1 MKVRELVFE
10 DKSDYVAKT
19 FGEKL
24 VQALMRDDSEDAKKL
39 KKGFKGLGV
48 SQPGEPNQ
56 KMDEAAAKV
65 VNLLMQVDP
74 KFDPAHQASATRLQ
88 NEISAA
94 TDLTTK
100 VAKEKELRKVQG
112 KMSGPG
118 DKYLVWIAR
127 MYIGGQ
133 FKLEDVP
140 RIRGEIVTF
149 EKVKDQLPNKDLNS
163 YKTLNA
169 LYDAVEPFSQ
179 AAAAAE
185 PEVKKDAPEPEK
197 DVEWLIYTPN
207 YKALIPKSEEAS
219 CKYGQNTRWCT
230 AATGGYNHFKSYSQR
245 GDLVIIM
252 AKIDGKLRKFQF
264 HFETHSFMDERDQKA
279 TKEDI
284 KGLSKYDEHVEL
296 LNMLIDKHL
305 GPDE

>member
-1 MKVRELVFE
+1 
-10 DKSDYVAKT
+10 
-19 FGEKL
+19 
-24 VQALMRDDSEDAKKL
+24 
-39 KKGFKGLGV
+39 
-48 SQPGEPNQ
+48 
-56 KMDEAAAKV
+56 
-65 VNLLMQVDP
+65 
-74 KFDPAHQASATRLQ
+74 
-88 NEISAA
+88 
-94 TDLTTK
+94 
-100 VAKEKELRKVQG
+100 
-112 KMSGPG
+112 MSGPG

-127 MYIGGQ
+127 MYVGGQ
-133 FKLEDVP
+133 FKLEDVS

-149 EKVKDQLPNKDLNS
+149 EKVKDQLENKDLNS

-169 LYDAVEPFSQ
+169 LYDAVEPFTQQ
-179 AAAAAE
+179 AEVE
-185 PEVKKDAPEPEK
+185 PEIKKDAPEPEK

-207 YKALIPKSEEAS
+207 YKALVPKSEEAS
-219 CKYGQNTRWCT
+219 CKYGQGTKWCT

-252 AKIDGKLRKFQF
+252 AKIDGKTRKFQF